1 MYGLG
6 VNRLGVT
13 NNSDSFSP
21 SSLFVGGFKGAWYD
35 MSDITTMFK
44 VDGTTP
50 AVVGQAVGKIL
61 DRSGNNQDLIQTTE
75 SKCPLLVV
83 DSDGNLC
90 LDFDGDDGMRT
101 AGNLPFAA
109 PNNVT
114 AMSVFVG
121 AQKEA
126 TGLNQTV
133 VELSNSVG
141 GTTGGIRIYCT
152 SGELWRAIQ
161 KGSSANTISSD
172 AVGNPDKS
180 ILTSV
185 ASISAPS
192 HTFRRNGSVVSSNTD
207 SLGTG
212 TYGDHPL
219 SIGGRAA
226 GASANLDGKIYSL
239 IVVGKLASADEIA
252 SAEKYVADKI
262 GVTI

>member
-1 MYGLG
+1 MLGLG
-6 VNRLGVT
+6 VNRLNVT

-61 DRSGNNQDLIQTTE
+61 DRSGNGQHLIQTTE
-75 SKCPLLVV
+75 SKCPLLAV
-83 DSDGNLC
+83 DDAGRMC
-90 LDFDGDDGMRT
+90 LDFDGDDGLRT
-101 AGNLPFAA
+101 AGNLPFAT
-109 PNNVT
+109 NSVNT
-114 AMSVFVG
+114 MSVFVG
-121 AQKEA
+121 AKKEA
-126 TGLNQTV
+126 TGLNQTI

-141 GTTGGIRIYCT
+141 GTSGGVRIFCT
-152 SGELWRAIQ
+152 SGEVWRAIQ
-161 KGSSANTISSD
+161 KGSSANTISTD
-172 AVGNPDKS
+172 AVGNPNKS
-180 ILTSV
+180 IFTSV

-192 HTFRRNGSVVSSNTD
+192 HTFRRNGAVVTASTG

-239 IVVGKLASADEIA
+239 VIVGKLASADEIA
-252 SAEKYVADKI
+252 SAEKYVAGKT

>member
-1 MYGLG
+1 MLGLG
-6 VNRLGVT
+6 VNRLNVI

-21 SSLFVGGFKGAWYD
+21 ASLFVGGFKGAWYD
-35 MSDITTMFK
+35 MTDLSTMFK
-44 VDGTTP
+44 VDGSTP

-61 DRSGNNQDLIQTTE
+61 DRSGNGQHLIQTTE

-90 LDFDGDDGMRT
+90 LDFDGDDGLRT
-101 AGNLPFAA
+101 AGNLPFST
-109 PNNVT
+109 NSIT

-121 AQKEA
+121 AKKEA

-141 GTTGGIRIYCT
+141 GTTGGVRIFCT
-152 SGELWRAIQ
+152 SGEVWRAIQ
-161 KGSSANTISSD
+161 KGSSANTISTD
-172 AVGNPDKS
+172 AVGNPNKS

-192 HTFRRNGSVVSSNTD
+192 HTFRRNGAVVTASTG

-226 GASANLDGKIYSL
+226 GASANLDGKMYSL
-239 IVVGKLASADEIA
+239 IIVGKLASADEIA
-252 SAEKYVADKI
+252 SAEKYVADKT

>member
-1 MYGLG
+1 MLGLG
-6 VNRLGVT
+6 VNRLNVT

-61 DRSGNNQDLIQTTE
+61 DRSGNGQHLIQTTE

-83 DSDGNLC
+83 DDVGRMC

-101 AGNLPFAA
+101 AGNLPFNA
-109 PNNVT
+109 NSVT
-114 AMSVFVG
+114 TMSVFVG
-121 AQKEA
+121 AKKEA
-126 TGLNQTV
+126 TDLNQTV
-133 VELSNSVG
+133 VELSNTVG
-141 GTTGGIRIYCT
+141 GTDGGFRIFCT
-152 SGELWRAIQ
+152 SGERWRAIQ
-161 KGSSANTISSD
+161 KGSSANTISSA

-192 HTFRRNGSVVSSNTD
+192 HTFRLNGAVVLANTTT
-207 SLGTG
+207 LGTG
-212 TYGDHPL
+212 TYNDHPL

-226 GASANLDGKIYSL
+226 GASTNLDGKIYSL

-252 SAEKYVADKI
+252 NAEKYLAGKT

>member
-1 MYGLG
+1 MLGLG
-6 VNRLGVT
+6 VNRLSVT

-35 MSDITTMFK
+35 MSDLSTMFK
-44 VDGTTP
+44 VDGSTP

-61 DRSGNNQDLIQTTE
+61 DRSGNGQHLIQTTE

-90 LDFDGDDGMRT
+90 LDFDGDDGLRT
-101 AGNLPFAA
+101 AGNLPFST
-109 PNNVT
+109 NSIT
-114 AMSVFVG
+114 TMSVFVG
-121 AQKEA
+121 AKKEA
-126 TGLNQTV
+126 TDLNQTV
-133 VELSNSVG
+133 VELSNTVG
-141 GTTGGIRIYCT
+141 GTNGGFRLFCT
-152 SGELWRAIQ
+152 SGEKWRAIQ
-161 KGSSANTISSD
+161 KGTGANTISTT
-172 AVGNPDKS
+172 AVGNPNKS

-192 HTFRRNGSVVSSNTD
+192 HTMRRNGAVVLANTD

-212 TYGDHPL
+212 TFGDHPL
-219 SIGGRAA
+219 SIGGRAG
-226 GASANLDGKIYSL
+226 GASTNLDGKIYSV

-252 SAEKYVADKI
+252 SAEKYVADKT

>member
-1 MYGLG
+1 MLGLG
-6 VNRLGVT
+6 VNRLSVT

-35 MSDITTMFK
+35 MTDLSTMFK

-114 AMSVFVG
+114 TMSVFVG
-121 AQKEA
+121 AKKEA
-126 TGLNQTV
+126 TDLNQTV
-133 VELSNSVG
+133 VELSNTVG
-141 GTTGGIRIYCT
+141 GTDGGFRIFCT
-152 SGELWRAIQ
+152 SGERWRAIQ

-172 AVGNPDKS
+172 AVGNPSKNV
-180 ILTSV
+180 LTSV

-192 HTFRRNGSVVSSNTD
+192 HTFRSNGAVVLANTD

-212 TYGDHPL
+212 TYGNHPL
-219 SIGGRAA
+219 SIGGRAG
-226 GASANLDGKIYSL
+226 GASTNLDGKIYSL

-252 SAEKYVADKI
+252 SAEKYVAGKT